1 MANTTLANDQ
11 PPPYGVEHTNGRAV
25 ILTMSYYEPSP
36 RHINNRTRFNEGFS
50 GPIIRQVNDAVTI
63 PNEMTFTELR
73 DLLAS
78 RQIVHFETEIGPG
91 PMTGYMSIEIC
102 AHGKLIHIRDDVC
115 WNAVKAMLRDDTV
128 LQLKFTV
135 VA

>member
-1 MANTTLANDQ
+1 MASTTPANDQ

-25 ILTMSYYEPSP
+25 IVTMSYYKPSP
-36 RHINNRTRFNEGFS
+36 CHINNQPRFIKSFD
-50 GPIIRQVNDAVTI
+50 GPIIRQANDAVLI
-63 PNEMTFTELR
+63 PNEMTFPELR

-78 RQIVHFETEIGPG
+78 RQIVHFEPEIGPG
-91 PMTGYMSIEIC
+91 PMTCYQSIEIC
-102 AHGKLIHIRDDVC
+102 AHGKLIHIRDGVC
-115 WNAVKAMLRDDTV
+115 WNAVKTMLRDDTV

>member
-1 MANTTLANDQ
+1 MASTIHANDQ

-25 ILTMSYYEPSP
+25 ILTMSYYEPRP
-36 RHINNRTRFNEGFS
+36 CHINNRTEFNESFS
-50 GPIIRQVNDAVTI
+50 GPIIRQVNDAVII
-63 PNEMTFTELR
+63 PNEMTFQELR

-91 PMTGYMSIEIC
+91 PKSFYTTIGMC
-102 AHGKLIHIRDDVC
+102 AHGKLIHIIDDVC
-115 WNAVKAMLRDDTV
+115 WHAVKALLRDDTV
-128 LQLKFTV
+128 LQLRFAV

>member
-1 MANTTLANDQ
+1 MASTTPANDQ

-25 ILTMSYYEPSP
+25 ILTMSYYKPSP
-36 RHINNRTRFNEGFS
+36 RQINNRRRFIEGLS
-50 GPIIRQVNDAVTI
+50 GPISRRVNDAVTI
-63 PNEMTFTELR
+63 LNDMTFPELR
-73 DLLAS
+73 GLLAS

-91 PMTGYMSIEIC
+91 PMTGYMSINMC
-102 AHGKLIHIRDDVC
+102 AHGKLIHIIDDVC
-115 WNAVKAMLRDDTV
+115 WHAVKAMLRDDTV